1 MGLFDGILGAGLS
14 TIGNLVGNNI
24 SFNQQKQLAADQFNY
39 NKQLM
44 QMQMDFNKPS
54 NQMLEYRKAGIN
66 PYAALGNNTS
76 ISSSSVG
83 QGSAPNMG
91 MLGSDMMQAFNQAY
105 QADAQKQALEAN
117 AISALSQGKN
127 HEADTIKKLSEKKNQ
142 DLQNDILA
150 YQANDFKQKSAL
162 ENNLIRSQ
170 IAETESKAV
179 LNELLSTKQVAE
191 NANYQKIVDQ
201 DLAESVARIKLMQQ
215 EGRLSQAQAVDAM
228 AGAILKKA
236 QAVGVNIS
244 NKTAN
249 ALSLDYIEKFG
260 LDMDEQKER
269 IKHFGKEND
278 WYEWNH
284 SIGSALNG
292 LGLFISPSTFL
303 GRSVVK
309 GFK

>member
-1 MGLFDGILGAGLS
+1 MDIFNGLVGAGLS
-14 TIGNLVGNNI
+14 TIGNLVGNGI

-76 ISSSSVG
+76 VSSSSVG
-83 QGSAPNMG
+83 QGSAPNLG

-117 AISALSQGKN
+117 AISALTQGKN
-127 HEADTIKKLSEKKNQ
+127 NEADTIKKLSEKKNQ
-142 DLQNDILA
+142 DIKNDILA

-179 LNELLSTKQVAE
+179 LYELLSTKQVAE
-191 NANYQKIVDQ
+191 NANYQRLVEQ
-201 DLAESVARIKLMQQ
+201 DLAESIARIKLMQQ

-236 QAVGVNIS
+236 QAVGVDIS

-269 IKHFGKEND
+269 IKHYGKEND

-292 LGLFISPSTFL
+292 LGLFISPSTFV

>member
-1 MGLFDGILGAGLS
+1 MSLFSGILEAGLS

-24 SFNQQKQLAADQFNY
+24 SFSQQKQLAADQFNY

-44 QMQMDFNKPS
+44 QMQIDYNKPS

-83 QGSAPNMG
+83 QGSSPNMG
-91 MLGSDMMQAFNQAY
+91 MLGSDMIQAFNQAY

-127 HEADTIKKLSEKKNQ
+127 NEADTIKKLSEKKYQ
-142 DLQNDILA
+142 DIKNDILA

-179 LNELLSTKQVAE
+179 MNELLATKQVAE
-191 NANYQKIVDQ
+191 NANYQKIVEQ
-201 DLAESVARIKLMQQ
+201 DLAESIARVKLMQA
-215 EGRLSQAQAVDAM
+215 EGRLSQAQAVDAI

-236 QAVGVNIS
+236 QAVGVNIN

-269 IKHFGKEND
+269 IMHYGKEND

-292 LGLFISPSTFL
+292 LGLFISPSTFV